1 MTVSTKR
8 VTSIA
13 QLRTLKDR
21 ILTECYVVG
30 IGFSGLT
37 AMAEHPVERQSVV
50 FVDLAYVN
58 ENGAVEGETVKAR
71 VVGSEPRAGSHL
83 LSLAFLKDLRADPGS
98 RLAQYIRRELGLGRQ
113 KGPAPPLRAKEAG
126 SA

>member
-1 MTVSTKR
+1 MPTKR

-13 QLRTLKDR
+13 QLRSLDDR

-37 AMAEHPVERQSVV
+37 AVAENPVDPQAVV

-58 ENGAVEGETVKAR
+58 EAGEVEGETVKAR
-71 VVGSEPRAGSHL
+71 VVGCEPRAGTRL
-83 LSLAFLKDLRADPGS
+83 VSLAFLKDLRADPDS
-98 RLAQYIRRELGLGRQ
+98 RLAHYIRRELGLARQ
-113 KGPAPPLRAKEAG
+113 TAPAPPLRAKEAG

>member
-1 MTVSTKR
+1 MAGTRR

-13 QLRTLKDR
+13 QLRTLDDR

-37 AMAEHPVERQSVV
+37 AVAEHPVDPRAVV

-58 ENGAVEGETVKAR
+58 EAGEVEGETVQAR
-71 VVGSEPRAGSHL
+71 VVGSEARTGAHL
-83 LSLAFLKDLRADPGS
+83 LSLAFLKDLRAEPGS
-98 RLAQYIRRELGLGRQ
+98 RLARYIRRELGLARRT
-113 KGPAPPLRAKEAG
+113 GPGPPLREREAG

>member
-1 MTVSTKR
+1 MPTKR

-13 QLRTLKDR
+13 QLRSQDDR

-30 IGFSGLT
+30 IGFSGLS
-37 AMAEHPVERQSVV
+37 AVAEHPVDRQTVV

-58 ENGAVEGETVKAR
+58 EAGEVEGETVKAR
-71 VVGSEPRAGSHL
+71 VVGSEPRAGTHL
-83 LSLAFLKDLRADPGS
+83 VSLAFLKDLRADPAS
-98 RLAQYIRRELGLGRQ
+98 RLANYIRRELGLARRTA
-113 KGPAPPLRAKEAG
+113 PAPPARAKEAG